1 MRVKDNFKVIDH
13 RLVELS
19 SLSNEV
25 MIERLKRVE
34 SRRKEIADEI
44 HELDKMLVSLLVIVH
59 VHVVVHQMLVQ
70 STITTMILIR

>member
-44 HELDKMLVSLLVIVH
+44 HELDKIENGLKEELQRRGANV
-59 VHVVVHQMLVQ
+59 
-70 STITTMILIR
+70 

>member
-1 MRVKDNFKVIDH
+1 MKMRVKDNFKVIDH

-44 HELDKMLVSLLVIVH
+44 HELDKIENGLKTELQRRGANV
-59 VHVVVHQMLVQ
+59 
-70 STITTMILIR
+70 

>member
-25 MIERLKRVE
+25 MFERLKRVE

-44 HELDKMLVSLLVIVH
+44 YELDKIENGLKAELQRRGANV
-59 VHVVVHQMLVQ
+59 
-70 STITTMILIR
+70 

>member
-44 HELDKMLVSLLVIVH
+44 HELYKIENGLKAELQRRGANV
-59 VHVVVHQMLVQ
+59 
-70 STITTMILIR
+70 

>member
-1 MRVKDNFKVIDH
+1 MRVKGNFKVIDH

-44 HELDKMLVSLLVIVH
+44 HELDKIESGLKAELQRRGANV
-59 VHVVVHQMLVQ
+59 
-70 STITTMILIR
+70 

>member
-44 HELDKMLVSLLVIVH
+44 HENGLKAELQRRGANV
-59 VHVVVHQMLVQ
+59 
-70 STITTMILIR
+70 

>member
-1 MRVKDNFKVIDH
+1 MRVKNNFKVIDH

-44 HELDKMLVSLLVIVH
+44 HELDNIENGLKAELQRRGANV
-59 VHVVVHQMLVQ
+59 
-70 STITTMILIR
+70 

>member
-1 MRVKDNFKVIDH
+1 MGVKDNFKVIDH

-44 HELDKMLVSLLVIVH
+44 RELDKIENGLKAELQRRGANV
-59 VHVVVHQMLVQ
+59 
-70 STITTMILIR
+70 

>member
-13 RLVELS
+13 RLMELS

-34 SRRKEIADEI
+34 SRRKEIAVEI
-44 HELDKMLVSLLVIVH
+44 HELDKIENGLKAELQRRGDNV
-59 VHVVVHQMLVQ
+59 
-70 STITTMILIR
+70 

>member
-1 MRVKDNFKVIDH
+1 MKMRVKDNFKVIDH

-44 HELDKMLVSLLVIVH
+44 HELDKIEDGLKAELQRRGANV
-59 VHVVVHQMLVQ
+59 
-70 STITTMILIR
+70 

>member
-1 MRVKDNFKVIDH
+1 MKMRVKDNFKVIDH

-44 HELDKMLVSLLVIVH
+44 HELDKIENGLKAEL
-59 VHVVVHQMLVQ
+59 Q
-70 STITTMILIR
+70 TKRC

>member
-1 MRVKDNFKVIDH
+1 MMKMRVKDNFKVIDH

-44 HELDKMLVSLLVIVH
+44 HELDKIENGLKAELQRRGANV
-59 VHVVVHQMLVQ
+59 
-70 STITTMILIR
+70 

>member
-44 HELDKMLVSLLVIVH
+44 HELDKIENGLKAEL
-59 VHVVVHQMLVQ
+59 QRRGANVQ
-70 STITTMILIR
+70 RS

>member
-44 HELDKMLVSLLVIVH
+44 HELDNIENGLKAELQRRGANV
-59 VHVVVHQMLVQ
+59 
-70 STITTMILIR
+70 

>member
-44 HELDKMLVSLLVIVH
+44 HELDKIEKGLKSELQRRGANV
-59 VHVVVHQMLVQ
+59 
-70 STITTMILIR
+70 

>member
-13 RLVELS
+13 RLAELS

-44 HELDKMLVSLLVIVH
+44 HELDKIENGLKEELQRRGANV
-59 VHVVVHQMLVQ
+59 
-70 STITTMILIR
+70 

>member
-34 SRRKEIADEI
+34 SRRKEIADEVY
-44 HELDKMLVSLLVIVH
+44 ELDKIENGLKAELQRRGANV
-59 VHVVVHQMLVQ
+59 
-70 STITTMILIR
+70 

>member
-44 HELDKMLVSLLVIVH
+44 HELDKIENGLKSELQRRGANV
-59 VHVVVHQMLVQ
+59 
-70 STITTMILIR
+70 

>member
-44 HELDKMLVSLLVIVH
+44 HELDKIENGLKAELQRRGVNV
-59 VHVVVHQMLVQ
+59 
-70 STITTMILIR
+70 

>member
-44 HELDKMLVSLLVIVH
+44 HELDKIEKGLKEELQRRGANV
-59 VHVVVHQMLVQ
+59 
-70 STITTMILIR
+70 

>member
-1 MRVKDNFKVIDH
+1 MKMRVKDNFKVIDH

-44 HELDKMLVSLLVIVH
+44 HELDKIENGLNAELQRRGANV
-59 VHVVVHQMLVQ
+59 
-70 STITTMILIR
+70 